1 MIKKLLFLLV
11 VAVFIFTM
19 GGIVGSLLT
28 PVYTEPEV
36 AVSPGVTITV
46 TLPEPITDHALLAE
60 MATRWMIQARGS
72 HQRTADNWNVSTPWI
87 IVEDQR
93 EWVRRYDIVIEL
105 LEKR

>member
-1 MIKKLLFLLV
+1 MIKKLLFVLV

-36 AVSPGVTITV
+36 SPGITITV
-46 TLPEPITDHALLAE
+46 TIPEPILEDVLNKTKAIH
-60 MATRWMIQARGS
+60 WMIQARGS

-87 IVEDQR
+87 IVEDQL